1 MFFSFQKSILSFFLL
16 LFIFQTKAQNW
27 CGLPPPTENEKRKL
41 LQAFINT
48 NNDQKARINSNYT
61 IFLRPKI
68 IHNANQAEVFNSSQ
82 VYELVNEINKV
93 FSSINISF
101 VIKDN
106 KVTNIYDNKFFNFQI
121 KDEAELRKKWDETDG
136 INIYFFNSIT
146 LQDLTLLNGYTSLP
160 NLSKGSNAILL
171 SYSNNSSED
180 FSLLKNKIL
189 IHELGHYFGLLHT
202 YQDSNNPDL
211 SKRELVT
218 RGIGA
223 NCNTV
228 GDQICDTSADPFEK
242 IPSIVSM
249 PCNDKIPDFIL
260 DLNGDS
266 YTPPLDNYMSFHDKC
281 GHSFT
286 PFQYQKM
293 EAGLNIRLSPN
304 AEYKIQNLN
313 KNFISIKS
321 LNKKVF
327 CSGDTISLTFEKSG
341 NFDNTNK
348 FNIEISN
355 SLGVSFRPIDIL
367 GTSNNIIK
375 FKIDDSFPSGENYR
389 VLLKASSPEIES
401 PFSENFEINNLPTA
415 AIIANK
421 IDINEGDELNLKISF
436 GGSGPWG
443 FTDWNNFTYEDI
455 KSQNLIYTVKP
466 EHSKLYSV
474 SNVTNACGI
483 FDISPSVFINV
494 FKPELKI
501 LGDSLKTFCASLPVE
516 LEIDG
521 LNPLNQNYYTIQI
534 KDNSSIISLSPPIID
549 NRISFRMP
557 QQIQTGKKYS
567 IRIVGILPGE
577 YSNNIDFLLFDVPA
591 PPKISTPTELCFG
604 SKEIVLAAVGKNIKW
619 YYFEDDLIYT
629 DRIPINTRING
640 RFNYYVTQTSENNCE
655 SAKRKVEII
664 VKDPVVAKIS
674 GSTFIKYG
682 DSTNIK
688 VNIEGNGPWKFEIQ
702 DLGVFQTSINEN
714 LIKVKPLQTTNYVLN
729 YVNSDCGSGI
739 VVGAALIE
747 IGIPLSNPVF
757 ENSEYI
763 VYPNPSSANSIT
775 ITSHKSTIEK
785 IQLINPMGLKVKKWS
800 FHDQELERKIEIG
813 NLPNGNYMLLI
824 KTKNDLKRIKVAIL
838 K

>member
-16 LFIFQTKAQNW
+16 LFIIQTKAQIW
-27 CGLPPPTENEKRKL
+27 CGLPQPTENEKREI
-41 LQAFINT
+41 LQAFINK
-48 NNDQKARINSNYT
+48 NSDQKARINRNYT

-68 IHNANQAEVFNSSQ
+68 IHQANQSEVFNSSNIYQ
-82 VYELVNEINKV
+82 LVDEINKV
-93 FSSINISF
+93 FSSINITF

-106 KVTNIYDNKFFNFQI
+106 KVTNIYEDKFFNFHI

-180 FSLLKNKIL
+180 FKLLKNKIF
-189 IHELGHYFGLLHT
+189 IHELGHYFGLFHT
-202 YQDSNNPDL
+202 YQDSNNPDV

-228 GDQICDTSADPFEK
+228 GDQICDTPADPFEK

-249 PCNDKIPDFIL
+249 PCNEKVPDFIL

-266 YTPPLDNYMSFHDKC
+266 YTPPLDNYMSFHEKC
-281 GHSFT
+281 GNTFT
-286 PFQYQKM
+286 PLQYQKM

-313 KNFISIKS
+313 TNFITIKS

-341 NFDNTNK
+341 NFANTNK

-355 SLGVSFRPIDIL
+355 SLGVSFRPINIL
-367 GTSNNIIK
+367 ETSNNIIK

-389 VLLKASSPEIES
+389 VLVKASSPEIES
-401 PFSENFEINNLPTA
+401 PFSENFEINNFPTA
-415 AIIANK
+415 SIIANR
-421 IDINEGDELNLKISF
+421 IDINEGDEIKLKISF

-443 FTDWNNFTYEDI
+443 FTDWNNFSYEDI
-455 KSQNLIYTVKP
+455 KSQNLIFTVKP
-466 EHSKLYSV
+466 EYSKLYSV
-474 SNVTNACGI
+474 SNIKNACGF
-483 FDISPSVFINV
+483 FDASPSVFINV

-501 LGDSLKTFCASLPVE
+501 LGDTLKTFCASLPIE

-521 LNPLNQNYYTIQI
+521 LNYSFPNYYNIEIT
-534 KDNSSIISLSPPIID
+534 DNTSTISLSPKIVE
-549 NRISFRMP
+549 NRISFPMP
-557 QQIQTGKKYS
+557 QQLEKGKKYS
-567 IRIVGILPGE
+567 IRIVGIQPGE
-577 YSNNIDFLLFDVPA
+577 YSKNIDIFFLDVPS
-591 PPKISTPTELCFG
+591 PPKISSPTEFCFG
-604 SKEIVLAAVGKNIKW
+604 SKDIVLAAEGKNIKW
-619 YYFEDDLIYT
+619 YFFENDLTYT
-629 DRIPINTRING
+629 DRILINTKING
-640 RFNYYVTQTSENNCE
+640 EFNYYVSQTNENNCE
-655 SAKRKVEII
+655 SEKRKVEII

-688 VNIEGNGPWKFEIQ
+688 VNLEGNGPWKFEIQ

-714 LIKVKPLQTTNYVLN
+714 FIKVKPIKTTNYVLN
-729 YVNSDCGSGI
+729 YVNSDCGRGI

-747 IGIPLSNPVF
+747 IGMPLSNPRI
-757 ENSEYI
+757 ENNEFI
-763 VYPNPSSANSIT
+763 VYPNPSLVNNIT
-775 ITSHKSTIEK
+775 ITSNKSVIEK
-785 IQLINPMGLKVKKWS
+785 IQLINPMGLKLKKWS
-800 FHDQELERKIEIG
+800 FHDQYLERIIDIG
-813 NLPNGNYMLLI
+813 NLPNGNYILLI
-824 KTKNDLKRIKVAIL
+824 KTKNDLKSIKVVIL